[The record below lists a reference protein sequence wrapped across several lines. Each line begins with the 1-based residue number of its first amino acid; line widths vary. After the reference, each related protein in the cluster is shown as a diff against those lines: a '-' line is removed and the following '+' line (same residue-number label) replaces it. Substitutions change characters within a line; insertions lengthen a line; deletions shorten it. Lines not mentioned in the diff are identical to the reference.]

1 MAVNANVVTV
11 MSQDKVTP
19 ITRTKGTPKRMRPL
33 ISRVS
38 YYLVAILGL
47 LQIIAGGYVS
57 YENGIGGIYA
67 PIFALQPPLLVAVI
81 EIFSGIFA
89 LVAAFGLRRLAYWG
103 TLSIAVFGVFEF
115 LNSNL
120 LTEVIQ
126 FGLTTTTGTTTLGS
140 LPAGL
145 ILTFQV
151 VGVLIVIL
159 SGFSY
164 IGIRQHRKV
173 AGELK
178 A

>member
-1 MAVNANVVTV
+1 

-19 ITRTKGTPKRMRPL
+19 ISRTKGTPKRMRPL

-38 YYLVAILGL
+38 YYLVAILGVL
-47 LQIIAGGYVS
+47 HVLAGAYVS
-57 YENGIGGIYA
+57 YQTGILGSSTPLFTI
-67 PIFALQPPLLVAVI
+67 QPPLLVAVI

-89 LVAAFGLRRLAYWG
+89 AVAVFGLRRLAYWG
-103 TLSIAVFGVFEF
+103 ALSVAVFGVFEVW
-115 LNSNL
+115 NSSL

-126 FGLTTTTGTTTLGS
+126 FGLTATTSTTTLGS
-140 LPAGL
+140 LPTSV
-145 ILTFQV
+145 ILTFQA

-164 IGIRQHRKV
+164 IGIRRHRKV

>member
-1 MAVNANVVTV
+1 

-19 ITRTKGTPKRMRPL
+19 ISRTKGTPKRMRPL

-47 LQIIAGGYVS
+47 LHILSGAYVS
-57 YENGIGGIYA
+57 YETGILGSSA
-67 PIFALQPPLLVAVI
+67 PLFTLQPPLLVAVI
-81 EIFSGIFA
+81 EVFSGIFA

-103 TLSIAVFGVFEF
+103 TLSIAVFGVFEVW
-115 LNSNL
+115 NSNL

-126 FGLTTTTGTTTLGS
+126 FGLTTTTGTIASNS
-140 LPAGL
+140 L
-145 ILTFQV
+145 LTGFMFIFQA

-159 SGFSY
+159 SAFSY

-173 AGELK
+173 AGEWK

>member
-1 MAVNANVVTV
+1 
-11 MSQDKVTP
+11 
-19 ITRTKGTPKRMRPL
+19 MRPL

-47 LQIIAGGYVS
+47 LHLLAGAYVY
-57 YENGIGGIYA
+57 YETGILGSSA
-67 PIFALQPPLLVAVI
+67 PIFALQPPVLVAVI

-103 TLSIAVFGVFEF
+103 ALSIAVFGVFEVW
-115 LNSNL
+115 NSNP
-120 LTEVIQ
+120 LTEAIQ
-126 FGLTTTTGTTTLGS
+126 FGLINNAGITSFGS

-145 ILTFQV
+145 TLVFQV
-151 VGVLIVIL
+151 LGVLIVIL